1 MRSPSSLTYA
11 TTAAV
16 LVGTSAVSAITSV
29 IDGKTYSVEYY
40 NDCST
45 ITSGVATV
53 TGTAP
58 AGGPPAGGF
67 LTTYVTEYL
76 ETCSTGLQT
85 KTYTVT
91 EPCSNPGAP
100 RPSDYIPQAFTVTT
114 VTCHVCAE
122 TPLVATLTTPAPVAP
137 SPAPGGS
144 SSGTAPAGPTPAS
157 GSPSAGGAP
166 AAPPPAGGA
175 PANPPAA
182 GGAPAS
188 PPAAGGAPASPPAQG
203 APAPGLASAGSPQG
217 AAPAGAAPAGN
228 LPSGNS
234 PPPPGGAAP
243 AAPYYPATQ
252 GRTGVAPTGASIA
265 GSGNS
270 STITPF
276 TGSASPLSLGLSFM
290 AGMIGIICV
299 LAFAL

>member
-1 MRSPSSLTYA
+1 MKAPSLGYA
-11 TTAAV
+11 ATAVMLIGTPAV
-16 LVGTSAVSAITSV
+16 NAITTV

-45 ITSGVATV
+45 LTSGVATV

-67 LTTYVTEYL
+67 LTTYVTEYP

-100 RPSDYIPQAFTVTT
+100 RPSNYIPQAFTVTT
-114 VTCHVCAE
+114 VTCHVCGE
-122 TPLVATLTTPAPVAP
+122 TPLVATLTTPVPIAP

-144 SSGTAPAGPTPAS
+144 GPAAVSAGPTPAS
-157 GSPSAGGAP
+157 GPPSAGGAP
-166 AAPPPAGGA
+166 AAPPPAGGTPASPPAAGGA

-188 PPAAGGAPASPPAQG
+188 PPAKGLPASGPAGAGPSQG
-203 APAPGLASAGSPQG
+203 EGI
-217 AAPAGAAPAGN
+217 AGAAPAGN
-228 LPSGNS
+228 PPSGNS

-252 GRTGVAPTGASIA
+252 GRTGVAPTGASVA

-276 TGSASPLSLGLSFM
+276 TGSASHLSLGLSFV
-290 AGMIGIICV
+290 AGMLGIISV
-299 LAFAL
+299 LTFAL

>member
-1 MRSPSSLTYA
+1 MRAPSSLAYA
-11 TTAAV
+11 ATVALLIGTPAVNAVTT
-16 LVGTSAVSAITSV
+16 V

-45 ITSGVATV
+45 LTSGVATV
-53 TGTAP
+53 TGMAP

-67 LTTYVTEYL
+67 LTTYVTEYP

-114 VTCHVCAE
+114 VTCHVCGE
-122 TPLVATLTTPAPVAP
+122 TPLVATLTTPVPIAP
-137 SPAPGGS
+137 SPTPGGS
-144 SSGTAPAGPTPAS
+144 GPAAVPAGPTP
-157 GSPSAGGAP
+157 GSSPPPAGGAP

-175 PANPPAA
+175 PVNPPAA

-188 PPAAGGAPASPPAQG
+188 PPAAGGAPVSPPAKG
-203 APAPGLASAGSPQG
+203 APASG
-217 AAPAGAAPAGN
+217 PAGAAPAAN
-228 LPSGNS
+228 PPLGNS

-252 GRTGVAPTGASIA
+252 GRTGTAPTGVSVA
-265 GSGNS
+265 GSGS
-270 STITPF
+270 SSAITPF
-276 TGSASPLSLGLSFM
+276 TGSASHLSFGSPFM
-290 AGMIGIICV
+290 TGMIGIISM
-299 LAFAL
+299 LALAL

>member
-1 MRSPSSLTYA
+1 MRVPSSLAYA
-11 TTAAV
+11 ATAVMLIGTPAV
-16 LVGTSAVSAITSV
+16 NAITSV

-58 AGGPPAGGF
+58 PGGPPAGGF
-67 LTTYVTEYL
+67 LTTYVTEYP

-114 VTCHVCAE
+114 VTCHVCGE
-122 TPLVATLTTPAPVAP
+122 TPLVATLTTPVPIAS

-144 SSGTAPAGPTPAS
+144 GPAAVPAGPTPAS
-157 GSPSAGGAP
+157 GPPSAGGAP

-175 PANPPAA
+175 PANPPVA

-188 PPAAGGAPASPPAQG
+188 PPAAGGVPASPPAKG
-203 APAPGLASAGSPQG
+203 APASGPAGAGSSPG
-217 AAPAGAAPAGN
+217 APPAGAAPAGN
-228 LPSGNS
+228 PPSGNS
-234 PPPPGGAAP
+234 PPLGGAAP

-252 GRTGVAPTGASIA
+252 GRTGVAPTGASVA

-276 TGSASPLSLGLSFM
+276 TGSASHLSLGVSFM
-290 AGMIGIICV
+290 VEIVGIISV
-299 LAFAL
+299 LAFTL